1 MLRCVEVNGKDVLFS
16 LYSGEHQLESL
27 KNLAAASLPEPY
39 SLFTFRYFTYYFG
52 DYCHLAHCDD
62 ELVAMCLASTDGRQ
76 TSPVGCVAIMAVA
89 DCYRRLGFGSI
100 LFRLTINA
108 FLRAGVAEI
117 ELETEITNKSALKFY
132 ASLGFKRVAVMPRYY
147 LSGGAAYR
155 LSLRLQDTIADEVP
169 VSVLAKVARRLRIQ
183 HTEPKKT

>member
-1 MLRCVEVNGKDVLFS
+1 
-16 LYSGEHQLESL
+16 
-27 KNLAAASLPEPY
+27 
-39 SLFTFRYFTYYFG
+39 
-52 DYCHLAHCDD
+52 
-62 ELVAMCLASTDGRQ
+62 
-76 TSPVGCVAIMAVA
+76 MAVA

-169 VSVLAKVARRLRIQ
+169 VSVLVCLTFWMFGWTVCTWSRVESRVLIRMYTQAKVARRLRIQ